1 VQSKTEKLIY
11 QMVAEGNSN
20 KEVGGKLNI
29 SVHTVETHRAHI
41 MEKLDLHSVAEL
53 VLSAVR
59 RGLVH

>member
-1 VQSKTEKLIY
+1 MI
-11 QMVAEGNSN
+11 AEGNAN
-20 KEVGGKLNI
+20 KEIGAKLNV

-41 MEKLDLHSVAEL
+41 MEKMGFHSVTEL